1 MLKSVLALLLSK
13 FVKKTDTEFIA
24 QQSMP
29 KRWADKIVIAQG
41 KETLNGTYTA
51 PCSGYVCIDGGNN
64 LSYIEIGNGPRS
76 RQQVSAATTQINL
89 AWPDVYM
96 PVKKGDSCKY
106 VAAVLEGNSDNTTI
120 YFIPAVGGQ
129 TS

>member
-29 KRWADKIVIAQG
+29 KRWEDKIVIAQG

-51 PCSGYVCIDGGNN
+51 PCSGYVCIDGASDI
-64 LSYIEIGNGPRS
+64 SYIEVGNGPRS
-76 RQQVSAATTQINL
+76 RQQVSTPTVKVYL
-89 AWPDVYM
+89 AWPEVYV
-96 PVKKGDSCKY
+96 PVKKGDSCRYMVQVNKEN
-106 VAAVLEGNSDNTTI
+106 LDNTTI

>member
-13 FVKKTDTEFIA
+13 FVKKSDTEFIA

-29 KRWADKIVIAQG
+29 NRSADRIVIAQG
-41 KETLNGTYTA
+41 KETLVGTYTA
-51 PCSGYVCIDGGNN
+51 PCSGYVCIDGASNVF
-64 LSYIEIGNGPRS
+64 YIEVGDGPRS
-76 RQQVSAATTQINL
+76 RQQIALTSEQPRL
-89 AWPDVYM
+89 AWPQVYM
-96 PVKKGDSCKY
+96 PVKKGDSCTYK
-106 VAAVLEGNSDNTTI
+106 AAVLDGNAENSTV

>member
-29 KRWADKIVIAQG
+29 KRWADRIVIAQS
-41 KETLNGTYTA
+41 KETLDGTYTA
-51 PCSGYVCIDGGNN
+51 PCSGYVCIDGASNV
-64 LSYIEIGNGPRS
+64 SYIEVGNGPRS
-76 RQQVSAATTQINL
+76 RQQVALTSGHVRLT
-89 AWPDVYM
+89 WPQVYM

-106 VAAVLEGNSDNTTI
+106 VVMVLEGNTDNSI
-120 YFIPAVGGQ
+120 VYFIPAIGGQ

>member
-13 FVKKTDTEFIA
+13 FVKKADTEFIA
-24 QQSMP
+24 QQAMP
-29 KRWADKIVIAQG
+29 KRWADRIVIAQG
-41 KETLNGTYTA
+41 KKSLEGTYIA
-51 PCSGYVCIDGGNN
+51 PCSGYVCIDGGN
-64 LSYIEIGNGPRS
+64 SIQYIEIGNGPRS
-76 RQQVSAATTQINL
+76 RQQASTSTIQIRL

-106 VAAVLEGNSDNTTI
+106 VAAVLDGNTDNSTV
-120 YFIPAVGGQ
+120 YFIPAIGGQ

>member
-29 KRWADKIVIAQG
+29 KRWEDKIVIAQG

-51 PCSGYVCIDGGNN
+51 PCSGYVCIDGASNI
-64 LSYIEIGNGPRS
+64 SYIEVGDGPRS
-76 RQQVSAATTQINL
+76 RQQVALTSGQVRLT
-89 AWPDVYM
+89 WPQVYM
-96 PVKKGDSCKY
+96 PVKKGDSCTY
-106 VAAVLEGNSDNTTI
+106 VAVVLDGNAENSTV

>member
-13 FVKKTDTEFIA
+13 FVKKADTEFIA
-24 QQSMP
+24 QQAMP

-51 PCSGYVCIDGGNN
+51 PCSGYVCIDGASDI
-64 LSYIEIGNGPRS
+64 SYIEVGDGPRS
-76 RQQVSAATTQINL
+76 RQQVALTSEQARL
-89 AWPDVYM
+89 AWPEVYM
-96 PVKKGDSCKY
+96 PVKKGDSCTY
-106 VAAVLEGNSDNTTI
+106 AAAVLDRNASNSTV

>member
-1 MLKSVLALLLSK
+1 MLKSLVALLLSK

-29 KRWADKIVIAQG
+29 KRWADRIVIAQG
-41 KETLNGTYTA
+41 KETLDSTYTA
-51 PCSGYVCIDGGNN
+51 PCSGYVCIDGASNI
-64 LSYIEIGNGPRS
+64 SYIEVGSGPRS
-76 RQQVSAATTQINL
+76 RQQVALTSGQVRL

-106 VAAVLEGNSDNTTI
+106 VASVLDGNTSDSTV

>member
-13 FVKKTDTEFIA
+13 FVKRSDTEFIA

-29 KRWADKIVIAQG
+29 KRWEDKIVIAQG
-41 KETLNGTYTA
+41 KKTLNGTYTA
-51 PCSGYVCIDGGNN
+51 PCSGYVCIDGGSNI
-64 LSYIEIGNGPRS
+64 SYIEIGDGPRS
-76 RQQVSAATTQINL
+76 RQQVALTSGQVRL
-89 AWPDVYM
+89 AWPEVYM
-96 PVKKGDSCKY
+96 PVKKGDSCTY
-106 VAAVLEGNSDNTTI
+106 AAEALDGNSDTTV

>member
-13 FVKKTDTEFIA
+13 FVKKTDTEFVS
-24 QQSMP
+24 QQGMP
-29 KRWADKIVIAQG
+29 KRWADRIVIAQS
-41 KETLNGTYTA
+41 KESLDGTYTA
-51 PCSGYVCIDGGNN
+51 PCSGYVCINGGNSV
-64 LSYIEIGNGPRS
+64 SYIEIGDGPRS
-76 RQQVSAATTQINL
+76 RQQASATTTLIKL
-89 AWPDVYM
+89 AWPSGYM

-106 VAAVLEGNSDNTTI
+106 TAAVLEGNSDNTTI

>member
-13 FVKKTDTEFIA
+13 FVKRSDTEFIA

-29 KRWADKIVIAQG
+29 KRWEDKIFIAQG
-41 KETLNGTYTA
+41 KKTLNGTYTA
-51 PCSGYVCIDGGNN
+51 PCSGYVCIDGGSNI
-64 LSYIEIGNGPRS
+64 SYIEIGDGPRS
-76 RQQVSAATTQINL
+76 RQQVALTSGQVRL
-89 AWPDVYM
+89 AWPEVYM
-96 PVKKGDSCKY
+96 PVKKGDSCTY
-106 VAAVLEGNSDNTTI
+106 AAEALDGNSDTAV

>member
-1 MLKSVLALLLSK
+1 MLKSLVALLLSK

-29 KRWADKIVIAQG
+29 KRSADKIVIAQG

-51 PCSGYVCIDGGNN
+51 PCSGYVCIDGASNV
-64 LSYIEIGNGPRS
+64 SYIAVGDGPRS
-76 RQQVSAATTQINL
+76 RQQVALTSGQVRLT
-89 AWPDVYM
+89 WPQVYM
-96 PVKKGDSCKY
+96 PVKKGDSCTY
-106 VAAVLEGNSDNTTI
+106 AAVVLDGNPENSTV